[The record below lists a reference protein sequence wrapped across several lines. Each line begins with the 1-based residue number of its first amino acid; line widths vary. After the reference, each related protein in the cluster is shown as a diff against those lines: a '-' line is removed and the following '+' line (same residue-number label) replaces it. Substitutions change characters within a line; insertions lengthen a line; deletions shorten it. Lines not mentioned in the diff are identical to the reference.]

1 MSWFNYLSRDGS
13 FDDVD
18 ATYIYPPIRNQIAIS
33 APYYDIEPNQLLVT
47 KMKDDSF
54 YTKIGT
60 DKTKTTDNK
69 QYVVVYQSDPTSNI
83 FKVVKSNII
92 NSNLYFLSGDTHKQG
107 TKIIEKYYIYYGNSY
122 IKYVEPVT
130 HAGVVKYKQISTA
143 NITSFTNTPA
153 NLVTADFNLNISTIT
168 GYLTTVDA
176 KSDATD
182 GSPVFSYYNQTTDWL
197 EYKSNNPG
205 SKVTGSFKGP
215 RLQLTAQTLKNG
227 GKFKLK
233 IIKKAVTTNDYTDN
247 TSSTI
252 EEKEVVSDV
261 TIDLS
266 SNESLSKVVYEI
278 DTLEYSEEYYFVI
291 EVIEQANIDQKDTVV
306 QFINFKYLEGPV
318 ATLESKEY
326 SSVLSFKS

>member
-1 MSWFNYLSRDGS
+1 MSWFKYLSRDGS
-13 FDDVD
+13 FDDVS
-18 ATYIYPPIRNQIAIS
+18 ARYIYPPMRNEIKIS
-33 APYYDIEPNQLLVT
+33 APYYDIQPNNLLVV
-47 KMKDDSF
+47 KINDDSF
-54 YTKIGT
+54 YTKTGK
-60 DKTKTTDNK
+60 DGVKATDNK
-69 QYVVVYQSDPTSNI
+69 QYTVVYQSDPNSDV

-92 NSNLYFLSGDTHKQG
+92 NSTLYFLSGDTHRQG
-107 TKIIEKYYIYYGNSY
+107 TAINEKYHIYYGNSY

-130 HAGVVKYKQISTA
+130 HSGVIKYKQISQA
-143 NITSFTNTPA
+143 NITAFTNTPA
-153 NLVTADFNLNISTIT
+153 NLLTADFNLNISTIT

-176 KSDATD
+176 KNDATD

-215 RLQLTAQTLKNG
+215 ILQLTAQTLKNG

-233 IIKKAVTTNDYTDN
+233 IIKKAITTNDYAND

-252 EEKEVVSDV
+252 EEKEVVSNV
-261 TIDLS
+261 IIDLAA
-266 SNESLSKVVYEI
+266 NESVSKLVYQI

-291 EVIEQANIDQKDTVV
+291 EVIEQNNINQADTVV
-306 QFINFKYLEGPV
+306 EFINFKYLEGPA
-318 ATLESKEY
+318 ATLDSKEY

>member
-1 MSWFNYLSRDGS
+1 
-13 FDDVD
+13 
-18 ATYIYPPIRNQIAIS
+18 
-33 APYYDIEPNQLLVT
+33 
-47 KMKDDSF
+47 MK
-54 YTKIGT
+54 
-60 DKTKTTDNK
+60 
-69 QYVVVYQSDPTSNI
+69 
-83 FKVVKSNII
+83 
-92 NSNLYFLSGDTHKQG
+92 
-107 TKIIEKYYIYYGNSY
+107 
-122 IKYVEPVT
+122 
-130 HAGVVKYKQISTA
+130 
-143 NITSFTNTPA
+143 
-153 NLVTADFNLNISTIT
+153 ISTIT

-176 KSDATD
+176 KNDATD

-215 RLQLTAQTLKNG
+215 ILQLTAQTLKNG

-233 IIKKAVTTNDYTDN
+233 IIKKAITTNDYTDN

-266 SNESLSKVVYEI
+266 SNESLSKLVYEI

-291 EVIEQANIDQKDTVV
+291 QVIEQANINQKDTVV